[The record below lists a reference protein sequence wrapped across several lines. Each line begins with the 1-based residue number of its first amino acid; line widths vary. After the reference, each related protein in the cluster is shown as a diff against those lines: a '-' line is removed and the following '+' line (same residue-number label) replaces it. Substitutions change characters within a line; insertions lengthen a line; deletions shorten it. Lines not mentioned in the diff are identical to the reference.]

1 MNWKNTGYNLS
12 DATLGTSQD
21 RPVLQSFVS
30 LYQRARRARLGLG
43 SHNQT
48 PPHASLDDGQGGP
61 DSTPVS

>member
-1 MNWKNTGYNLS
+1 MNWQNLGYNLG
-12 DATLGTSQD
+12 DATLGVVQD

-30 LYQRARRARLGLG
+30 LCKRARRARLGLG

-48 PPHASLDDGQGGP
+48 PPHTSLDDGQGGS